1 MVKNFSDC
9 TGFQDDSDDFQG
21 STANR
26 GPGNVAAQTFQF
38 AALVHG
44 ARTSACR
51 LKPWA
56 LAQYAS
62 IDCGSVFCA
71 GAVLNVNTFYPARG
85 PSAIR

>member
-44 ARTSACR
+44 ATYLGMQTEAVGVGTVCLNRLRKCVLCR
-51 LKPWA
+51 R
-56 LAQYAS
+56 S
-62 IDCGSVFCA
+62 S
-71 GAVLNVNTFYPARG
+71 
-85 PSAIR
+85 